1 MPPLPENNQQIY
13 ADADLGDAELQQWL
27 TSLGDGAQINLPGLD
42 IGLPTGVRNINAGI
56 DRVNKEVTDQTITGE
71 GGEEED
77 DDTDDTDDTDIDDTP
92 NEVDGQTPDPT
103 TPPSGTPDFIELNG
117 QQIPKADIQRL
128 YEFDRFLRD
137 NPDAAQRVQAA
148 IPAPTTPSVGGP
160 PNVPPATTPTN
171 QVTEFTEPTP
181 PEWMD
186 LDDPQ
191 TKWQWDNHVAGQKA
205 IFDQGQRQQQFL
217 AQQQQTQR
225 ETVNRQAAVDMGTA
239 LDQFKQAHPNLNE
252 DDIVAIRKAAGPFV
266 GGMMAQ
272 LPPVQALVRSME
284 VGGMMDD
291 DMRAKL
297 TDPTVRTP
305 SEKTKT
311 RHRKARLG
319 ELSGSPRSAPKTD
332 TARPTFTSDKDFIN
346 AIAQELSESMQR

>member
-1 MPPLPENNQQIY
+1 MPPLPENNQEIY

-27 TSLGDGAQINLPGLD
+27 TSLGDGAEISLPGLD
-42 IGLPTGVRNINAGI
+42 IGLPTGVRNVNAGI
-56 DRVNKEVTDQTITGE
+56 ARVEKPVVDQTPVG
-71 GGEEED
+71 EED
-77 DDTDDTDDTDIDDTP
+77 DDDPDLDDPPDDP
-92 NEVDGQTPDPT
+92 PTPDPT
-103 TPPSGTPDFIELNG
+103 AQTSATPDFFEVNG
-117 QQIPKADIQRL
+117 RQVPKADIQRL
-128 YEFDRFLRD
+128 YEFDQFLRE

-148 IPAPTTPSVGGP
+148 IPKPATTPPVGGP
-160 PNVPPATTPTN
+160 PAVPPAPVATDP
-171 QVTEFTEPTP
+171 VTFEEPTP

-191 TKWQWDNHVAGQKA
+191 AKWQWDNHVAGQKA
-205 IFDQGQRQQQFL
+205 IFEQGQRQQQFL

-225 ETVNRQAAVDMGTA
+225 DTVNRQAAVDMGTA
-239 LDQFKQAHPNLNE
+239 LDQFKQSHPNLNE

-272 LPPVQALVRSME
+272 LPPVDALVRSME
-284 VGGMMDD
+284 VGGMMDED
-291 DMRAKL
+291 LRAKL

-305 SEKTKT
+305 SEKAKT

-319 ELSGSPRSAPKTD
+319 ELSGSGRSAPKQET
-332 TARPTFTSDKDFIN
+332 RPTFTSDKDFIN